1 MGYVLGDDVIRN
13 ICQTRLNTDFREAGF
28 GPDALHER
36 DTTRGSAVCTA
47 HDEGALLSLRQLN
60 QHRERKRCNTLP
72 AVLRENPNPHLR
84 EMLVFIGAER

>member
-1 MGYVLGDDVIRN
+1 MGYVLGDDVIRDS
-13 ICQTRLNTDFREAGF
+13 CQTRLNTVFREAGF

-36 DTTRGSAVCTA
+36 DTTRGCAVRPG

-72 AVLRENPNPHLR
+72 AVLRENPNAHLR
-84 EMLVFIGAER
+84 EMLIFMGAQR